1 MQHNSK
7 VGLSK
12 CVGQTQFYHFKGV
25 VRRLQL
31 FWNINWKNF
40 QKLEGNLQKTYMF
53 IIDDHYLQQKIS

>member
-1 MQHNSK
+1 
-7 VGLSK
+7 
-12 CVGQTQFYHFKGV
+12 
-25 VRRLQL
+25 L